1 MTAIAAVVL
10 ALGLPTL
17 RTPKAF
23 RNSLG
28 TKQRLLGLDVPSA
41 ILAITFSGVF
51 VYLLQFGKMDQGAL
65 SVQTVTLILCI
76 FALVVS
82 LVLFSYRQY
91 KLGDEASIPLSV
103 VSRPTISLCCVY
115 AVLMQTSSV
124 ITYFLP
130 IYYQAA
136 KSESAQTSG
145 VRLVSLL
152 AALSVAQFVGSGVFK
167 MTNGQSSVGSMLF
180 GAMILATGSSLLTL
194 LDASTPQAT
203 LTAVQILSGLGMGFA
218 TQMPLL
224 ESHRAFDVAESGK
237 AQSTPVSS
245 ELRERRAQDEKLLPI
260 ANVLILF
267 SSFFGVSIGI
277 SVGQAIF
284 EEDLRQNLA
293 AIPGLVDP
301 QVVFAAGAGAIGQVV
316 PGPLQEVVRAAYNFA
331 VRKTFW
337 LPTASA
343 GVAVLVCIALAFV
356 VRKREAS
363 KGKIV
368 SKV

>member
-1 MTAIAAVVL
+1 M
-10 ALGLPTL
+10 
-17 RTPKAF
+17 
-23 RNSLG
+23 
-28 TKQRLLGLDVPSA
+28 
-41 ILAITFSGVF
+41 
-51 VYLLQFGKMDQGAL
+51 
-65 SVQTVTLILCI
+65 QTVSLILCI
-76 FALVVS
+76 LALFVS
-82 LVLFSYRQY
+82 LILFTYRQY

-103 VSRPTISLCCVY
+103 VCRPTVFLCCAY
-115 AVLMQTSSV
+115 AILMQTSSV
-124 ITYFLP
+124 MTYFLP

-152 AALSVAQFVGSGVFK
+152 AAASVAQFVVCVVFK
-167 MTNGQSSVGSMLF
+167 MTNGQGSVGSMLF
-180 GAMILATGSSLLTL
+180 GAMILTTGSSLLTL

-203 LTAVQILSGLGMGFA
+203 LTAVQILAGLGMGFA

-224 ESHRAFDVAESGK
+224 ESQRAFAVGQPGK
-237 AQSTPVSS
+237 AQNIPVSI
-245 ELRERRAQDEKLLPI
+245 ELRDRMARDKKLMPSV
-260 ANVLILF
+260 NVLILV

-293 AIPGLVDP
+293 AIPDLVDP
-301 QVVFAAGAGAIGQVV
+301 AAIFAAGAGAIDQVV

-337 LPTASA
+337 VPTASG
-343 GVAVLVCIALAFV
+343 GVAVLICIALAFV

-363 KGKIV
+363 KRNNV